1 MRYIQDRPAYNHLGY
16 SQDSNLT
23 NPNPNPHPNLNPLTL
38 LETVVRIRTNETHH
52 SRKSPCTLIP
62 KINNNF
68 RWSVMDLHCPA
79 NSQNWQIVQDGP
91 ANNQCDCTRS

>member
-1 MRYIQDRPAYNHLGY
+1 MRYIQDRPAYNHLGN

-23 NPNPNPHPNLNPLTL
+23 NPNPNPNLNLNPLTL

-62 KINNNF
+62 KIIII
-68 RWSVMDLHCPA
+68 SVGRGYGFALSCE
-79 NSQNWQIVQDGP
+79 
-91 ANNQCDCTRS
+91 